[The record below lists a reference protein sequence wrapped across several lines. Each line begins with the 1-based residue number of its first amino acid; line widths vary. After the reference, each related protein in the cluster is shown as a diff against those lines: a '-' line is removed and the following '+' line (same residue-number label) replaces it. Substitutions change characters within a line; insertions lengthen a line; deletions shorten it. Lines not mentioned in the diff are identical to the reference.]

1 MSADIVRHA
10 AAVMR
15 ERAEGTLRAH
25 IPAWYEVNAVALNG
39 FPQQD
44 RVQIASWHPN
54 AVLAV
59 AMLLDNEANAMESS
73 EEGLAV
79 TPYNN
84 ARRQLLTDIARTYLG
99 DQS

>member
-10 AAVMR
+10 AALMR
-15 ERAEGTLRAH
+15 ERAEATQHSLG
-25 IPAWYEVNAVALNG
+25 WYQVNAFALIG

-44 RVQIASWHPN
+44 RVHIASWHPN

-59 AMLLDNEANAMESS
+59 AMLLDNEANAMESAD
-73 EEGLAV
+73 EGLAV

-84 ARRQLLTDIARTYLG
+84 ARRDLLTDIARAYLG